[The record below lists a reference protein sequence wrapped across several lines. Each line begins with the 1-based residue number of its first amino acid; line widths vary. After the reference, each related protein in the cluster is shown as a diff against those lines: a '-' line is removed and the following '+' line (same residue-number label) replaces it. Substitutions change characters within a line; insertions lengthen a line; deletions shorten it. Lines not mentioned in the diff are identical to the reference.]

1 MNALRLGK
9 GWKLLITV
17 VLASTSLIF
26 VNFFTMKVTSAVRAY
41 INGESHYSKGQ
52 KDASMHLIQYLVQQD
67 PKYFDLF
74 NQEIRIPQG
83 DGIARTELLRDGE
96 IGKIREGFAQ
106 GKNHPD
112 DIDNLIWLFKNFKE
126 VPFMQKAIIIWGEAD
141 VLVSELYAL
150 GNEIDDE
157 LKAGEITGE
166 KLEERLNQINV
177 ITALLTIKEREFS
190 ENLGVAARKIRMLL
204 FLFNLGVIV
213 IIVGSAA
220 IFSGI
225 MISDLQQSREKLRLK
240 NEGLIQTNKKLD
252 HFIYASS
259 HDLKSPINNLEGLLN
274 LYLMNPPDADP
285 MKSVLLEK
293 MRSSVDTLKITISD
307 IENLI
312 KVDKND
318 LDDMQRNTFSELLN
332 TILAENEVSFDVKSV
347 EIRRNFEIQ
356 EIIYSKIALKSIMYN
371 LVSNAI
377 KYRTQ
382 SGSPYVSVSTFL
394 INDRVHLTV
403 ADNGL
408 GMDLNRY
415 GDKLY
420 TMFKRFHSNIPGS
433 GLGLYAVKQIIEKNK
448 GEISVQSAPNKGSVF
463 TVVF

>member
-17 VLASTSLIF
+17 VLASTSLVF

-347 EIRRNFEIQ
+347 EIRRDFEIQ